1 MYKHILI
8 PTDGSELS
16 ERAVHEGVDFAR
28 SINAKVTFLTAMPP
42 FKVFAADAMMIAD
55 TPESYEED
63 ARRVAASRLEEA
75 TEYARRKGVAA
86 TARHVFEAQP
96 HKAIIEAADRDRCDL
111 IFMASH
117 GRKGVKGLVLG
128 SVTNKVLTH
137 SKFPVQVCR

>member
-16 ERAVHEGVDFAR
+16 RRAVHEGVDFAR

-42 FKVFAADAMMIAD
+42 FKVFASDPLVVSD
-55 TPESYEED
+55 TPETYEQH
-63 ARRVAASRLEEA
+63 ARRVAAERLREP
-75 TEYARRKGVAA
+75 TEYARRQGVAA
-86 TARHVFEAQP
+86 SARQVFEAQP
-96 HKAIIEAADRDRCDL
+96 HKAIIDAAAADRCDL

-128 SVTNKVLTH
+128 SVTNKVLAH
-137 SKFPVQVCR
+137 SRFPVQVTR